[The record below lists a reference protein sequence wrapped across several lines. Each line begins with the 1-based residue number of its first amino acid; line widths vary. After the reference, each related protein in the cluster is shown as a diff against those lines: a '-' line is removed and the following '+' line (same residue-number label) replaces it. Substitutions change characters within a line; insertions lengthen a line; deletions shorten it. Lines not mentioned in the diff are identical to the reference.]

1 MTSYLALRHAAGVS
15 EHTGLGAPLRLE
27 RGGQAPHAHCAPGL
41 AGLCHAEPLRMVH
54 WPLRGSQGAP
64 SLAQVKSVV
73 AEQDVLRKVPGGQV
87 CVARHAL
94 QAVGAPVRASAP
106 ALK

>member
-1 MTSYLALRHAAGVS
+1 
-15 EHTGLGAPLRLE
+15 
-27 RGGQAPHAHCAPGL
+27 
-41 AGLCHAEPLRMVH
+41 MVH
-54 WPLRGSQGAP
+54 WFFLGSQGVA

-73 AEQDVLRKVPGGQV
+73 GVQDVLRKVPGGHIGLD
-87 CVARHAL
+87 RHAL